1 MNNQFRAVACHFHL
15 PRLHKAFDRRAQR
28 LVSIDFFLREIA
40 QRMQAH
46 LDGIKLTPER
56 VLDIGCA
63 LGRDFPI
70 LQNTYP
76 NAQLFGLDWSRPM
89 LVQAARQSWM
99 TKLKQYLFHKR
110 VHLVQADW
118 LMLPIAPDAIDLIWS
133 NLALHWSA
141 SPERTLAQWAQVLRT
156 NGLLLF
162 STFGPDTLKELRAAF
177 KTINSHISVTD
188 FFDMHDLGDMLLAQ
202 GLSDPVVDAE
212 RLTITYETPQSLL
225 QDVRNLGIYPG
236 DDFQTGLR
244 GRAWRRQLY
253 AALDAQRDQAGLIH
267 LTVELIYAH
276 AWKLAAPVGQMDRE
290 GVVRLRPE
298 DIGRRRQ

>member
-1 MNNQFRAVACHFHL
+1 MNNQSRAVVRHFHSS
-15 PRLHKAFDRRAQR
+15 RLHRGFDQRAQR

-46 LDGIKLTPER
+46 LDGIKLMPER
-56 VLDIGCA
+56 VLDMGCA
-63 LGRDFPI
+63 LGRDFPA
-70 LQNTYP
+70 LQKKYP

-89 LVQAARQSWM
+89 LVEAARQSWM
-99 TKLKQYLFHKR
+99 TKLKQYLFHKH

-118 LMLPIAPDAIDLIWS
+118 LALPIAPNSIDLIWS

-141 SPERTLAQWAQVLRT
+141 SPERAFAQWAQILRT
-156 NGLLLF
+156 NGLLLL
-162 STFGPDTLKELRAAF
+162 STFGPDTLKELRSAF
-177 KTINSHISVTD
+177 KTINSHISVVD
-188 FFDMHDLGDMLLAQ
+188 FFDMHDLGDMLLGQ
-202 GLSDPVVDAE
+202 GLSDPVVDTE
-212 RLTITYETPQSLL
+212 ILTITYETPQSLL

-244 GRAWRRQLY
+244 GRAWRQQLY
-253 AALDAQRDQAGLIH
+253 AALEAQRDKAGLIH

-276 AWKLAAPVGQMDRE
+276 AWKLATPVGQMDRE

-298 DIGRRRQ
+298 DIGSKYR